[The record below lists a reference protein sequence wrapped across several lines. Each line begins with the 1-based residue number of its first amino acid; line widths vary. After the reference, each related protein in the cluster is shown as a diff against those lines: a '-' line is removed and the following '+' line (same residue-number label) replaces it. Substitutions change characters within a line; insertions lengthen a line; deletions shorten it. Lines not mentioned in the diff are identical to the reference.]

1 MDSERKVHD
10 NVVSGLEGSDTPVSK
25 RPEDEIEFF

>member
-10 NVVSGLEGSDTPVSK
+10 NVVSGIEGSDTPANPK
-25 RPEDEIEFF
+25 PGEDIEFF